1 MTVKE
6 LIAELEKIEDKD
18 LDVVFHGEDYKI
30 EVAEDVFEST
40 QYYGK
45 SEGYSW
51 VACIRKCILI
61 C

>member
-6 LIAELEKIEDKD
+6 LIAELETIEDKD

-40 QYYGK
+40 QYFGK
-45 SEGYSW
+45 VDKGSW
-51 VACIRKCILI
+51 ISCTRKCILI
-61 C
+61 I